1 VCDIRYVLWIID
13 KCYGAKNLIDELDIT
28 KSSTDDL
35 STDEDVNSDSESTN
49 NSKGGKNVSNLPCP
63 KTASELGIKDVQFEV
78 GSFSLTK
85 SYTNLDKVVQLL
97 NANPNFTL
105 EIEGHAD
112 QTGDVCKNLTLSEKR
127 AKSVEKYILDKGVNA
142 NRIKVKGFG
151 SAQPKDENKTKD
163 GRAHNR
169 RVSFVFK

>member
-1 VCDIRYVLWIID
+1 M
-13 KCYGAKNLIDELDIT
+13 NL
-28 KSSTDDL
+28 
-35 STDEDVNSDSESTN
+35 
-49 NSKGGKNVSNLPCP
+49 
-63 KTASELGIKDVQFEV
+63 FEV
-78 GSFSLTK
+78 CNLH
-85 SYTNLDKVVQLL
+85 LDKVVELL
-97 NANPNFTL
+97 NANPNYTL

-127 AKSVEKYILDKGVNA
+127 AKSVEKYILGKGVNA

-151 SAQPKDENKTKD
+151 SAQPKDENNTKD